1 MSTTKT
7 RRSLSLLAAFAV
19 AAGALALPAAT
30 SPVSDIVQEVTTEP
44 RVRKPRAPRKP
55 RQPRT
60 TGQNETTLVMPAPV
74 DVDDHLDLQEGD
86 AA

>member
-1 MSTTKT
+1 MLPTAQQ
-7 RRSLSLLAAFAV
+7 AAET
-19 AAGALALPAAT
+19 ALPAAT